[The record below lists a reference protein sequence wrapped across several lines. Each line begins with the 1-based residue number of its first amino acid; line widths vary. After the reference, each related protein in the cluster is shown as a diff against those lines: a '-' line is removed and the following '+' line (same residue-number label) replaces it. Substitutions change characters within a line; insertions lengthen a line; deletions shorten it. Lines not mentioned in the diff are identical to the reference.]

1 MNITPQWLQ
10 DAVLTGLQALLAL
23 RLKGSPSM
31 DRLPATASVWITAIQ
46 SRPIGWNEKQDLWR
60 IQRAF
65 VDLASSTETWPAPK
79 ALLDRLQPRE
89 SQNKLDYKTSRT
101 MSPATRK
108 LIDGCIRK
116 LKISTMQR
124 SINEGST
131 DQEEGDNA
139 E

>member
-1 MNITPQWLQ
+1 MNVTPQWMK

-31 DRLPATASVWITAIQ
+31 DTLPATASVWITAIQ

-65 VDLASSTETWPAPK
+65 VDLASTTETWPAPK
-79 ALLDRLQPRE
+79 ALIDRLQPRHP
-89 SQNKLDYKTSRT
+89 QKAIDYKSDRT

-108 LIDGCIRK
+108 LIDGCIAK
-116 LKISTMQR
+116 LRRRTG
-124 SINEGST
+124 ET
-131 DQEEGDNA
+131 NA